1 MNPYLYDRVGTD
13 SMHSKSKKQSIIKN
27 NSIVR
32 NHCMN
37 KKDSEDARCQVSKRA
52 LSYYNEQCPMR
63 IRIYL
68 NNHNHWYIS
77 SNSCLDHKHH
87 PKLADQAI
95 SLSQSDISKQ
105 ELRLLNVLYDVN
117 VPPSKISTILDTIR
131 DDNRG
136 TFSPKTLFNVNE
148 KCRNLIDV
156 VNGIYQHVVM
166 QKRLWRT
173 FICKCIFVM
182 YIFCYLI

>member
-1 MNPYLYDRVGTD
+1 MNPYSNVCVGTD

-32 NHCMN
+32 KHRMN
-37 KKDSEDARCQVSKRA
+37 KKDSEDARRRVSKRA
-52 LSYYNEQCPMR
+52 LSYNEQCPMR

-87 PKLADQAI
+87 PKLDDQAI

-105 ELRLLNVLYDVN
+105 ELRLLNVLNDVN
-117 VPPSKISTILDTIR
+117 VPPSKISTTICLVPR
-131 DDNRG
+131 A
-136 TFSPKTLFNVNE
+136 TF
-148 KCRNLIDV
+148 
-156 VNGIYQHVVM
+156 
-166 QKRLWRT
+166 
-173 FICKCIFVM
+173 
-182 YIFCYLI
+182 

>member
-1 MNPYLYDRVGTD
+1 MNPYSNIHIGTD
-13 SMHSKSKKQSIIKN
+13 LMHSKSKKQAIIKN

-32 NHCMN
+32 KHHIN
-37 KKDSEDARCQVSKRA
+37 KKDSEDARRRVSKRA
-52 LSYYNEQCPMR
+52 LTSNKQCPMR

-87 PKLADQAI
+87 PKLDDQSI
-95 SLSQSDISKQ
+95 SLSQSDMSKQ

-117 VPPSKISTILDTIR
+117 VPPSKISTILDTVR
-131 DDNRG
+131 DDDRG
-136 TFSPKTLFNVNE
+136 TFLPKTLFNINE

-156 VNGIYQHVVM
+156 ENGILPTCSDAE
-166 QKRLWRT
+166 KTL
-173 FICKCIFVM
+173 K
-182 YIFCYLI
+182 YLNL

>member
-1 MNPYLYDRVGTD
+1 MNPYSNVRVGTD

-32 NHCMN
+32 KHRMN
-37 KKDSEDARCQVSKRA
+37 KKDSEDARHQVSKRV
-52 LSYYNEQCPMR
+52 LSYNKQCPMR

-87 PKLADQAI
+87 PKLDDQAI

-117 VPPSKISTILDTIR
+117 IPPSKISTILDIVREMTT
-131 DDNRG
+131 G
-136 TFSPKTLFNVNE
+136 ALFYQRYSSILMKNA
-148 KCRNLIDV
+148 
-156 VNGIYQHVVM
+156 GI
-166 QKRLWRT
+166 
-173 FICKCIFVM
+173 
-182 YIFCYLI
+182 

>member
-1 MNPYLYDRVGTD
+1 
-13 SMHSKSKKQSIIKN
+13 MHSKLKKQSIIKN

-32 NHCMN
+32 KHCMN
-37 KKDSEDARCQVSKRA
+37 KKDSEDTRCRVSKRV
-52 LSYYNEQCPMR
+52 LSYNEQCPMR
-63 IRIYL
+63 TRIYL
-68 NNHNHWYIS
+68 NNHIHWYIS

-87 PKLADQAI
+87 PKLDDQAI
-95 SLSQSDISKQ
+95 SFSQSDISKQ

-136 TFSPKTLFNVNE
+136 TFLPKTLFNLNK

-156 VNGIYQHVVM
+156 ANGILPISSDAE
-166 QKRLWRT
+166 KTL
-173 FICKCIFVM
+173 K
-182 YIFCYLI
+182 YLCL